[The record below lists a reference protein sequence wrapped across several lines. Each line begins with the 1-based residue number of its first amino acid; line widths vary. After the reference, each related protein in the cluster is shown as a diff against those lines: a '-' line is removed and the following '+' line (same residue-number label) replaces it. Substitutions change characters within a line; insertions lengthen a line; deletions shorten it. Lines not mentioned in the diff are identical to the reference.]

1 MDIDY
6 KATAEAAMSELTE
19 LYAMHSELGDITLRV
34 TEKTHLTE
42 LMSKNMPKFSIQ
54 DQLRLVRLL
63 DKMATLAEELVEKYD
78 LEEATDDE
86 Y

>member
-1 MDIDY
+1 MELDY

-19 LYAMHSELGDITLRV
+19 LYAMHAELGDLTVRV

-42 LMSKNMPKFSIQ
+42 LVSKNLPRFSIQ
-54 DQLRLVRLL
+54 DQLRLIRIL
-63 DKMATLAEELVEKYD
+63 DKMVTLAEELVEKYD